1 MLDIRKVES
10 KNEVYVSGILNE
22 LDIVEGITK
31 DGRKWIRGTANVKI
45 DQEINGQMTEDIVPV
60 KMFSMR
66 TKKDG
71 SDNKIYDIIASYKD
85 RLTSLAAADDESQAS
100 RVTVSAKI
108 EENPFVSKD
117 RQLVPT
123 WQLTSNFINNK
134 RDSDEEAAKFIFSG
148 VVGKII
154 PEYNRE
160 GEETGRA
167 IVQFIVIGYN
177 GKANRIDL
185 IADGSKRDYI
195 ETNWNVGDTVQVTGR
210 INVTKKIVTWT
221 EEQGFGEPITRSRT
235 ESRKELLITGG
246 SPCGLEESLS
256 YDADSVKQ
264 VLSERSARNEE
275 LIAKSKSSSKP
286 QSKPQ
291 RRDLGF

>member
-45 DQEINGQMTEDIVPV
+45 DQEINGQMTEDIVPI

-66 TKKDG
+66 AKKDG

-117 RQLVPT
+117 GQLVST

-275 LIAKSKSSSKP
+275 LIAKSKTSSKP
-286 QSKPQ
+286 QSKSVK
-291 RRDLGF
+291 RDLGF